1 MMKRHRAHSYFI
13 AILYVILHP
22 VAAHGTVSF
31 YIIFSHSMA
40 DSSQAG
46 AAGAYTSVHRVEA
59 SDEVR
64 PGAQ

>member
-1 MMKRHRAHSYFI
+1 
-13 AILYVILHP
+13 
-22 VAAHGTVSF
+22 
-31 YIIFSHSMA
+31 MA

-64 PGAQ
+64 PGAQWCTILLPQEPGAASTPSSQTQL